1 MTLPRG
7 YKPPKKEEI
16 PANKDFG
23 VKNNDTTNK
32 KEDSLTNE
40 ILQSITIDDTINKVI
55 DTGKEVVTNIED
67 TVKEV
72 IEKGNDV
79 ISDDSSTLE
88 KAIRYNDQSDKSQL
102 TQENQMNKKNDY
114 NYNANSNLVTSTDKP
129 STKEELTTTTI
140 PKPTKELQQQNKKLL
155 LEEKNMKIEDSTT
168 FSNTLNKDNMY
179 SPKSDIQTDT
189 TKKSTLSEVNV
200 KTDTNQ
206 KNQQI
211 SQIQKE
217 DRREIEIAVERAFED
232 TQNNI
237 NKITEEA
244 RREISNTTERIREYQ
259 QDSINII
266 TSIANNYISLQKELI
281 NSFSDSLE
289 KRKNKNRSVSNPQ
302 MSWLYNYYSPERL
315 AGIYGESINNF
326 TNAMIR
332 YSSLLNNFTLSNM
345 NYFKSFLQQIELYSK
360 AFQQSQKDKNYDK

>member
-1 MTLPRG
+1 
-7 YKPPKKEEI
+7 
-16 PANKDFG
+16 
-23 VKNNDTTNK
+23 
-32 KEDSLTNE
+32 
-40 ILQSITIDDTINKVI
+40 
-55 DTGKEVVTNIED
+55 
-67 TVKEV
+67 
-72 IEKGNDV
+72 
-79 ISDDSSTLE
+79 
-88 KAIRYNDQSDKSQL
+88 
-102 TQENQMNKKNDY
+102 
-114 NYNANSNLVTSTDKP
+114 
-129 STKEELTTTTI
+129 
-140 PKPTKELQQQNKKLL
+140 
-155 LEEKNMKIEDSTT
+155 MKIEDSTT

-189 TKKSTLSEVNV
+189 TKKSTLSDVNV

-217 DRREIEIAVERAFED
+217 DRREIEIAVVRAFED